1 MYKSNVAE
9 KLSEQDDELSAVKID
24 LSHNNQL
31 LEEENKRLAPL
42 RDRRME
48 NSAKLQKLNLEMTS
62 LDEEETRIKNLQIKL
77 QNALDTL
84 DSDLQREKR
93 GAYA

>member
-1 MYKSNVAE
+1 MNKMMS
-9 KLSEQDDELSAVKID
+9 LSAVKID

-48 NSAKLQKLNLEMTS
+48 NLARLQKLNLEMTN
-62 LDEEETRIKNLQIKL
+62 LEDEE
-77 QNALDTL
+77 
-84 DSDLQREKR
+84 SR
-93 GAYA
+93 GLKIYK